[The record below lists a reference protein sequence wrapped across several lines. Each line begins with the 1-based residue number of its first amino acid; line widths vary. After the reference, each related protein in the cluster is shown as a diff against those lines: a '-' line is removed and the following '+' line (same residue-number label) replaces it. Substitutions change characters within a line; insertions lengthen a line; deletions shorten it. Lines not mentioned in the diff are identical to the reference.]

1 MPLKAPLSCFAQM
14 PPVHE
19 VKSEAF
25 LAALTAEA
33 PPEAAWEV
41 GASCNFLIAAARL
54 GMSVGAVANIGD
66 DAYGAFL
73 SDILR
78 VRERLTRISAS
89 VEHGPNQSGCSPLL
103 CSPCMPQAIW

>member
-1 MPLKAPLSCFAQM
+1 MSWSFTLLLTPVYCAVQM
-14 PPVHE
+14 PPMQE
-19 VKSEAF
+19 IKSEAF

-54 GMSVGAVANIGD
+54 GMSVGAVANFGN

-78 VRERLTRISAS
+78 VREEGRPML
-89 VEHGPNQSGCSPLL
+89 GC
-103 CSPCMPQAIW
+103 